1 MTRFRL
7 STASM
12 RTMVSVAAAMTAT
25 ISGLVWMV
33 LVAQGSPHTLFWTV
47 AAGAVFFA
55 FCSAALLWRYL
66 RDDVILAALPTG
78 LFDARWRREPV
89 AWDAI
94 RELVLRR
101 VENEFELDVY
111 LWRPQAQATN
121 RPDHVIEIAPL
132 EGGVEA
138 IVAAIARHAEIRTE
152 QPDVAWARGRV
163 ELAGKER
170 M

>member
-25 ISGLVWMV
+25 ISGLVWMA
-33 LVAQGSPHTLFWTV
+33 LVAQGSPHTMFWTV
-47 AAGAVFFA
+47 AAGAAFFA

-111 LWRPQAQATN
+111 LWRPQAKATN

-138 IVAAIARHAEIRTE
+138 VVAAISRFAPVRA
-152 QPDVAWARGRV
+152 DSAMVAGATGG
-163 ELAGKER
+163 LAAAGKEHS
-170 M
+170 